1 VSDEIELRAAWTASV
16 GRDARCMAT
25 FEEVVGRHREP
36 HRRYH
41 GVRHVTWVVRHVHEL
56 ATEVPPADL
65 GVVVAAAFY
74 HDAVYDPTAADNE
87 VQSAA
92 LAERVL
98 GELGWDTSRSRTVGD
113 LVRATAGHEPDGT
126 ADCAV
131 LLDADLAVLGSD
143 PAAYQAYL
151 TGVRAEY
158 SHLDDQAWTRGRA
171 DVLRRLLERRPLSF
185 TEPGRRRWE
194 SRAEANLAAELATL
208 GLRSGD

>member
-1 VSDEIELRAAWTASV
+1 VSDEIELRTAWTASV
-16 GRDARCMAT
+16 GHDARGMAT

-56 ATEVPPADL
+56 ATEVPAADL
-65 GVVVAAAFY
+65 GAVVAAAFY

-87 VQSAA
+87 AQSAA

-98 GELGWDTSRSRTVGD
+98 GELGWEASRCRTVGD
-113 LVRATAGHEPDGT
+113 LVRATAGHEFDGT

-143 PAAYQAYL
+143 PAAYQAYV

-158 SHLDDQAWTRGRA
+158 AHLDDEAWTRGRT
-171 DVLRRLLERRPLSF
+171 DVLRRLLDRRPLYT

-194 SRAEANLAAELATL
+194 SRARANLAAELATL
-208 GLRSGD
+208 GRRD